1 MSRMF
6 YFECLSGISGD
17 MTVAALLDLGA
28 DREALERMLKS
39 LPEQNFRVEIKR
51 VQKSGLDACDFDVIL
66 DAAHENHDHDMQWL
80 YGKNADTN
88 HCAEHVHT
96 EKEHVHGHSHPHEE
110 EHHEHTHAEHIH
122 SDAVHEAH
130 SHAHSAHDGHT
141 HSHRG
146 YQDVLDI
153 IEKADMTDN
162 ARALA
167 VRIFTILGEAE
178 AKAHGTDLAHVHFH
192 EVGAIDSIVDIL
204 SVVVCADS
212 LGIDKVILPALSEGQ
227 GTVRCQHGLMPVPV
241 PAVAAVVEAYGLP
254 LHYTGVCGELVTPTG
269 AAIAACFRGADR
281 LPDTYRIV
289 QCGIGAGKREYELP
303 GILRIME
310 IETAEDTKDTKDTKD
325 TVWKL
330 ESDIDDC
337 SGEALSYCMDCLL
350 KAGAREVH
358 YLPIY
363 TKKNRP
369 AYQLQVICTEEL
381 RETLELIIFRET
393 TTIGIRR
400 CRMERTVQERKI
412 RHMDTPWGQVHI
424 KECRFGQQVR
434 RFPEYEDV
442 AAICKRTGEAFPE
455 VFARIQALASAFEE
469 PEA

>member
-28 DREALERMLKS
+28 DRAALERMLKS

-51 VQKSGLDACDFDVIL
+51 VQKSGLDACDFDVLL

-96 EKEHVHGHSHPHEE
+96 EKEHVHGHSHSHPHEE
-110 EHHEHTHAEHIH
+110 EQHEHTHAEHVH

-204 SVVVCADS
+204 SVAVCADS
-212 LGIDKVILPALSEGQ
+212 LGIEKVILPALSEGQ

-241 PAVAAVVEAYGLP
+241 PAVAAVAEAYGLP
-254 LHYTGVCGELVTPTG
+254 LRYTGVRGELVTPTG
-269 AAIAACFRGADR
+269 AAIAACFRGEDR
-281 LPDTYRIV
+281 LPDAYRIV
-289 QCGIGAGKREYELP
+289 RCGIGAGKREYELP

-310 IETAEDTKDTKDTKD
+310 IETAADAKDTIL
-325 TVWKL
+325 KL
-330 ESDIDDC
+330 ETDIDDC

-369 AYQLQVICTEEL
+369 AYQLQVICTEDL
-381 RETLELIIFRET
+381 RETLETVIFRET

-412 RHMDTPWGQVHI
+412 RRMDTPWGQVHI

-455 VFARIQALASAFEE
+455 VFAKIQALASAFEE